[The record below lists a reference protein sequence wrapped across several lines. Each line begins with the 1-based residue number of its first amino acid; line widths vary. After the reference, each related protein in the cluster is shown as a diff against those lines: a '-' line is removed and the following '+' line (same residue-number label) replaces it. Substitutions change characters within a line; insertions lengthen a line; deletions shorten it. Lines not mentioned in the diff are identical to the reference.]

1 MKGTT
6 FWVVSLILIF
16 MPHPNAIRFN
26 RNRSALTQGELV
38 DLLDLSQSTLS
49 EMELLA
55 ETTRLETALA
65 LQVIFG
71 TQPRHMFAALYA
83 KIESAV
89 MERAAALDEQLRHKT
104 DASSQRKL
112 QTLGAMVKRATSNAS
127 EL

>member
-1 MKGTT
+1 
-6 FWVVSLILIF
+6 

-26 RNRSALTQGELV
+26 RIRSALTQRELV
-38 DLLDLSQSTLS
+38 DLLGLSQSTLS

-71 TQPRHMFAALYA
+71 TQPRQMFATLYT

-89 MERAAALDEQLRHKT
+89 MRRAAALEEKLRHKT
-104 DASSQRKL
+104 DATSQRKL
-112 QTLGAMVKRATSNAS
+112 RALGGMVRRATPQAN